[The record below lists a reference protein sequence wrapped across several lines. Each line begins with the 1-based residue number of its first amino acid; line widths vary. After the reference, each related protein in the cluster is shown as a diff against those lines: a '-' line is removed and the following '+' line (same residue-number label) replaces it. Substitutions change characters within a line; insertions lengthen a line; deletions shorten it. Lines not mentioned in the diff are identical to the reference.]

1 MAVDQPR
8 DDIRLLLDGM
18 LYSGW
23 TELSVRRALDTVHG
37 EFDLRL
43 ASRERTDAAQWPLR
57 AGAECMLLA
66 GSDEAGF
73 QTLITGYIDK
83 LSASLTA
90 SEHSISVSG
99 RDRTADLVDCSAV
112 HKPGSWRNVPL
123 KTIVEALVAP
133 FGIKVQITGDA
144 GPNIPQFALQT
155 GETAWSAI
163 ERLLKFRGL
172 IGWTQSDGSLLI
184 GQPAKGAV
192 IARLAEGE
200 NLLEVSADHDV
211 TERFSQYVVKG
222 QASGSD
228 ERSGEAVT
236 LIGATAK
243 DAAVAR
249 YRPLIIIAEEQ
260 SDKASAQKRADW
272 EANTRAARSQPG
284 TALVQGWRD
293 DRGQLWRPDSRI
305 EIQAPSVYL
314 AGEMLVSGVTFS
326 RGNDG
331 GTTTALQL
339 ERPEAWTL
347 MPVPAGANASQVGP

>member
-1 MAVDQPR
+1 MA
-8 DDIRLLLDGM
+8 DDIVLLLDGVR
-18 LYSGW
+18 YSGW

-57 AGAECMLLA
+57 AGSECMLLA

-83 LSASLTA
+83 LSASLT
-90 SEHSISVSG
+90 SNEHAISISG

-123 KTIVEALVAP
+123 KTIVDALVAP
-133 FGIKVQITGDA
+133 FKITVQITGDV
-144 GPNIPQFALQT
+144 GGNIPQFALQQ
-155 GETAWSAI
+155 GESVWSAI

-200 NLLEVSADHDV
+200 NLLDIAADHDV
-211 TERFSQYVVKG
+211 TDRFSEYVVKG
-222 QASGSD
+222 QAAGSD
-228 ERSGEAVT
+228 ERNGEAVT
-236 LIGATAK
+236 LIGASAK
-243 DAAVAR
+243 DAAIGR

-260 SDKASAQKRADW
+260 SDKASAQKRAEW
-272 EANTRAARSQPG
+272 EASTRAARSQPG
-284 TALVQGWRD
+284 TATVQGWRD
-293 DRGQLWRPDSRI
+293 PRGNLWRPDSRV
-305 EIQAPSVYL
+305 EIDAPSAYL
-314 AGEMLVSGVTFS
+314 GGEMLIAGVTFQ

-331 GTTTALQL
+331 GTTTTLQL

>member
-1 MAVDQPR
+1 MVD
-8 DDIRLLLDGM
+8 DVVLLLDGVR
-18 LYSGW
+18 YAGW
-23 TELSVRRALDTVHG
+23 TELTVRRAIDTVHG

-43 ASRERTDAAQWPLR
+43 ASRERSDAAQWPLR
-57 AGAECMLLA
+57 AGAECTLLA

-73 QTLITGYIDK
+73 QTLITGYIDR
-83 LSASLTA
+83 LSASLTDQ
-90 SEHSISVSG
+90 EHAISISG
-99 RDRTADLVDCSAV
+99 RDRTGDLADCSAV

-123 KTIVEALVAP
+123 KKIVEDLVAP
-133 FGIKVQITGDA
+133 FGIAAQVTGDVGA
-144 GPNIPQFALQT
+144 PIPKFALQT
-155 GETAWSAI
+155 GETVWSAI

-184 GQPAKGAV
+184 GQPGKGGV

-200 NLLEVSADHDV
+200 NLLDVSADHDV

-236 LIGATAK
+236 LVGAKAT
-243 DAAVAR
+243 DAAVGR
-249 YRPLIIIAEEQ
+249 YRPLIIVAEEQ

-284 TALVQGWRD
+284 TARVLGWRD
-293 DRGQLWRPDSRI
+293 PRGQLWRPDTRV
-305 EIQAPSVYL
+305 EVDAPSAYL
-314 AGEMLVSGVTFS
+314 SGEMLVSGITFM

-331 GTTTALQL
+331 GTTTML
-339 ERPEAWTL
+339 ELTRPEAWTL
-347 MPVPAGANASQVGP
+347 MPVPAGADPSQVGA